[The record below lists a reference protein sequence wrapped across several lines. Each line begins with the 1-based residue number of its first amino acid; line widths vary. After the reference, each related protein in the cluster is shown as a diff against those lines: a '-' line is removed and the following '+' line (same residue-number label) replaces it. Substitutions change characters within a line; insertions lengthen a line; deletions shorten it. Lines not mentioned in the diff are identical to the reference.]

1 LAPVIGFLHGQL
13 PPGGLM
19 SYGTDVNESYR
30 IVGVYAGRILKCD
43 KPADLPVQQVTK
55 LQMTINLKTANGLTN
70 PGETPNHNDAGRM
83 YKKGS

>member
-1 LAPVIGFLHGQL
+1 
-13 PPGGLM
+13 M
-19 SYGTDVNESYR
+19 
-30 IVGVYAGRILKCD
+30 LKCD